1 KHTRNFFSH
10 HLLNVLVLTSSL
22 LPPSQ
27 IARLQAELE
36 RCHAATMSKG
46 HELSQ
51 ALQQVAMVTEQLEH
65 LSQER
70 ELLLRTT
77 EMYEVE
83 KRELQDELSQLQHRA
98 EQDEEEKDK
107 IKQRMTGFV
116 SQEKEKFERLA
127 THMKTQQRDLLAKSA
142 QIQQVSG

>member
-1 KHTRNFFSH
+1 
-10 HLLNVLVLTSSL
+10 
-22 LPPSQ
+22 
-27 IARLQAELE
+27 
-36 RCHAATMSKG
+36 MSKG

-83 KRELQDELSQLQHRA
+83 KRELQDEVYSQCPLMYWERYGVLTETSNCIIIPPFGSVDTLNNSCVYTWSSVGRA
-98 EQDEEEKDK
+98 
-107 IKQRMTGFV
+107 
-116 SQEKEKFERLA
+116 LA
-127 THMKTQQRDLLAKSA
+127 
-142 QIQQVSG
+142 

>member
-1 KHTRNFFSH
+1 M
-10 HLLNVLVLTSSL
+10 LNVLVLTSSL

-36 RCHAATMSKG
+36 RSHAATMSKE

-83 KRELQDELSQLQHRA
+83 KRELQDEVYSQCPL
-98 EQDEEEKDK
+98 
-107 IKQRMTGFV
+107 MYW
-116 SQEKEKFERLA
+116 ERYCVL
-127 THMKTQQRDLLAKSA
+127 TETSN
-142 QIQQVSG
+142 